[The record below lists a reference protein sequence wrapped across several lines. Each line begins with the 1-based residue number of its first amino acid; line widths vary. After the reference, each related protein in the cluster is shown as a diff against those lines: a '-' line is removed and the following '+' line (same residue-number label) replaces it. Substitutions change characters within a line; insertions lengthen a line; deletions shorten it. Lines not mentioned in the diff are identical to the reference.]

1 MVLTWVMV
9 IFWNTCNY
17 LHLYIYPEG
26 QIEYP
31 LELVSFLER
40 TLLLLLPGITKK
52 PCGLFLDYT
61 HTHTHTHACT
71 SHIHTRECHT
81 HVRHMQTYVTH
92 TNTSHT
98 HTLMSHIYTL
108 CHGNTCEHTHVPR
121 HMSTSTMTHTP
132 FTSCLSGPFAYV
144 GMLTSFSDG
153 STAINKRHRSSWL
166 KVYHLTIVE
175 CASWALRTFR
185 RLCNQQQH
193 PSLSTFYLVELKLCT
208 Q

>member
-61 HTHTHTHACT
+61 HTHTHACT

-98 HTLMSHIYTL
+98 HTHL
-108 CHGNTCEHTHVPR
+108 CHTYTRYVTEIHVN
-121 HMSTSTMTHTP
+121 THTYLGIWAQAP
-132 FTSCLSGPFAYV
+132 WHTLPSPAAFLGRLHTWGCWQASVMEAQL
-144 GMLTSFSDG
+144 L
-153 STAINKRHRSSWL
+153 INVTEVL
-166 KVYHLTIVE
+166 G
-175 CASWALRTFR
+175 
-185 RLCNQQQH
+185 
-193 PSLSTFYLVELKLCT
+193 
-208 Q
+208 

>member
-1 MVLTWVMV
+1 M
-9 IFWNTCNY
+9 
-17 LHLYIYPEG
+17 
-26 QIEYP
+26 
-31 LELVSFLER
+31 SFLER

-61 HTHTHTHACT
+61 HTHTHTHTHMPVHHTC
-71 SHIHTRECHT
+71 IH
-81 HVRHMQTYVTH
+81 VNVTH
-92 TNTSHT
+92 TLDTCRHMSHTQTRHT

-108 CHGNTCEHTHVPR
+108 CHGNTCEHIHVPR

-132 FTSCLSGPFAYV
+132 FTSCLSGPFAHV

-175 CASWALRTFR
+175 CAS
-185 RLCNQQQH
+185 
-193 PSLSTFYLVELKLCT
+193 
-208 Q
+208 